1 MRWKVKLV
9 ALIILV
15 FNSAGAKSIESN
27 ITSTNNEIKSDL
39 NEVSNEIVSDTSIVS
54 RKLDARD
61 TRWSYYY
68 MGRWVWHLPLWF
80 LLYFVWYIVFCTVRS
95 IYNHT
100 INPDDYLRKRRSIDD
115 WNLNQLTQNVLSKI
129 ESFPNKILKSYER

>member
-1 MRWKVKLV
+1 MRWKGKFVV
-9 ALIILV
+9 NIAILILIANCVSSKNL
-15 FNSAGAKSIESN
+15 NSN
-27 ITSTNNEIKSDL
+27 ITSTNNENNRDQIKI
-39 NEVSNEIVSDTSIVS
+39 NNKNVSETSIES
-54 RKLDARD
+54 RKSEARD

-100 INPDDYLRKRRSIDD
+100 VS
-115 WNLNQLTQNVLSKI
+115 
-129 ESFPNKILKSYER
+129 